1 MAQKNRGAI
10 GTDIVNEIADHLNKV
25 ATYLPTNNNK
35 EIKALDHKTVEID
48 FNQSLELLSV
58 DLNDSCFNILTDT
71 SDVITEGVL
80 PDNWFFSEAHF
91 IYRLE
96 NQADTDNLSEGTSNL
111 YYTDVRTDA
120 RINAL
125 RPEQGAIANLALTAS
140 GTYSQAQIQAIADK
154 IDVLLAALRVHNAIA

>member
-10 GTDIVNEIADHLNKV
+10 GTDIVNEINDHLSKV
-25 ATYLPTNNNK
+25 ATYIPTNNNK
-35 EIKALDHKTVEID
+35 AIKALDHRTVEID
-48 FNQSLELLSV
+48 FNQAVELLST

-71 SDVITEGVL
+71 SDVIIEGVL
-80 PDNWFFSEAHF
+80 PNQWFFSEAHF
-91 IYRLE
+91 IFRLE
-96 NQADTDNLSEGTSNL
+96 NQADTDNLDEGTANL
-111 YYTDVRTDA
+111 YYTNARADA